1 MTAGIWCGR
10 LTMLD
15 IDVVLFYGRDG
26 GEAHEHTSRRRTL
39 ETIGLVHPRP
49 EAVTSPLFQA
59 ADPFFYALDKV
70 QVKYEMLRA
79 HFCDGDT
86 VTAAARSHGYSRA
99 EFYLVAAAFDEA
111 GMTGLLDERR
121 GRKGR

>member
-1 MTAGIWCGR
+1 
-10 LTMLD
+10 MLD

-26 GEAHEHTSRRRTL
+26 GEAHEQHQPTRTL
-39 ETIGLVHPRP
+39 ETSDWSILDGGGYF
-49 EAVTSPLFQA
+49 PLFQA

-99 EFYLVAAAFDEA
+99 EFYLVAARSTKP
-111 GMTGLLDERR
+111 G
-121 GRKGR
+121 